1 MTVQKKNL
9 TLKPSLS
16 SQPAAPL
23 EGQNKNNKSLAPSLA
38 KIQLPFIHLHRPAKH
53 PIHKNKIVAL
63 QTHTQSATTP
73 SLPSICLTTKASLP
87 LSVVFPKPPW
97 TSFSAPLHNPRTAP
111 QSLPCTTTSLFPIS
125 NVCFSFGLLNYSD
138 RLSAHNEQIFPPQP
152 ATDPRSPSSAA
163 DVISPPPDQTSTS
176 HLHRSFSGHRWQQ
189 QPDLP
194 SAEEK
199 TNREEKR
206 TEGFEQI

>member
-1 MTVQKKNL
+1 MFYQAFEKKDFFFSINREEKNQNRERKIHKEGGILGLKRDDHAKKNL

-87 LSVVFPKPPW
+87 LSVVFPKPP
-97 TSFSAPLHNPRTAP
+97 
-111 QSLPCTTTSLFPIS
+111 
-125 NVCFSFGLLNYSD
+125 
-138 RLSAHNEQIFPPQP
+138 
-152 ATDPRSPSSAA
+152 
-163 DVISPPPDQTSTS
+163 
-176 HLHRSFSGHRWQQ
+176 
-189 QPDLP
+189 
-194 SAEEK
+194 
-199 TNREEKR
+199 
-206 TEGFEQI
+206 